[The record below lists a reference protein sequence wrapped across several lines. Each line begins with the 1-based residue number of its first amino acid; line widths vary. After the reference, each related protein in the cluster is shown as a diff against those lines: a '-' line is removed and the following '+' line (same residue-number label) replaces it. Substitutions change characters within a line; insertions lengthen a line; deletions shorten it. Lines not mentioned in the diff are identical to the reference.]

1 MKVRIMVTPLDSY
14 EIATL
19 AQLVKER
26 SELIRK
32 MLESPS
38 QYWTADRVE
47 KLTAIYSA
55 ELVENDALV
64 AKLEA
69 I

>member
-1 MKVRIMVTPLDSY
+1 MNDY

-19 AQLVKER
+19 VQLVTER
-26 SELIRK
+26 NELVIK
-32 MLESPS
+32 MLASPS
-38 QYWTADRVE
+38 EYWTADRIE

-55 ELVENDALV
+55 ELVENDAMI
-64 AKLEA
+64 AKLRNLN